1 MAKLSEI
8 LPDSSKKLYQ
18 YVFNKLEIDEAEEE
32 RSAITYLILEKLFAI
47 KKAEV
52 IVDRSINLVVK
63 RHRELLQFI
72 ERVNNNEPI
81 QYILGEAEFYGR
93 KFNVDLSVLIPR
105 PETEE
110 LVYLIIKENKGKKIK
125 FLDIGTGSGCIP
137 ITLSK
142 ELKETK
148 AFAIDVDPRTIRTA
162 RQNANKFEV
171 DIEFMLIDILSEH
184 IPNGP
189 YDVIVSNPPYIRES
203 ERQALKENVK
213 EHEPSKALFVKD
225 DDPLLFYRRIAELS
239 KAVLKDTG
247 RIYFEVHED
256 FGEDVKIMMEV
267 LDFNEVQLLKD
278 LNDKDRIVRAS
289 WSDDPFAKPNGL

>member
-8 LPDSSKKLYQ
+8 LPDSSKKLFQ
-18 YVFNKLEIDEAEEE
+18 YVFDKLKIEEPEEE
-32 RSAITYLILEKLFAI
+32 RSAITYLILEKLFGIA
-47 KKAEV
+47 KAEV
-52 IVDRSINLVVK
+52 IVDRSLNLMVK
-63 RHRELLQFI
+63 QHRELLQFI
-72 ERVNNNEPI
+72 ERVNNNEPL

-93 KFNVDLSVLIPR
+93 KFYVDLTVLIPR

-110 LVYLIIKENKGKKIK
+110 LVDLIIKENRGKKIK

-137 ITLSK
+137 VTLSR

-148 AFAIDVDPRTIRTA
+148 AYAIDVDPRTIKTA
-162 RQNANKFEV
+162 RQNAIKFEV
-171 DIEFMLIDILSEH
+171 DVEFMLIDILSED

-203 ERQALKENVK
+203 ERQGLKENVK

-239 KAVLKDTG
+239 RIVLKDAG
-247 RIYFEVHED
+247 RLYFEVHED
-256 FGEDVKIMMEV
+256 FGEDVKIMLEV
-267 LDFNEVQLLKD
+267 LDYGEVQLIKD
-278 LNDKDRIVRAS
+278 LNEKDRIVRAS
-289 WSDDPFAKPNGL
+289 WSNDPFAKPDGL

>member
-1 MAKLSEI
+1 MSEI

-18 YVFNKLEIDEAEEE
+18 YIYDRITIDEPDQEV
-32 RSAITYLILEKLFAI
+32 SAISYLILENQFGI
-47 KKAEV
+47 DRAEV
-52 IVDRSINLVVK
+52 ILDRSLNLSTK
-63 RHRELLQFI
+63 ELKSLSQFI
-72 ERVNNNEPI
+72 ARVNNNEPL

-110 LVYLIIKENKGKKIK
+110 LVNLIIKENRGKKIK

-148 AFAIDVDPRTIRTA
+148 AYAIDVDPRTIKTA
-162 RQNANKFEV
+162 RANASKFEV
-171 DIEFMLIDILSEH
+171 EVEFMLIDILTEG

-203 ERQALKENVK
+203 ERDTMKENVK
-213 EHEPSKALFVKD
+213 DHEPFKALFVVD
-225 DDPLLFYRRIAELS
+225 NDPLLFYRRIAELS
-239 KAVLKDTG
+239 IAALKEGG
-247 RIYFEVHED
+247 RMYFEVHEA
-256 FGEDVKIMMEV
+256 FGEDVKIMLEV
-267 LDFNEVQLLKD
+267 LDFNEVKLIKD
-278 LNDKDRIVRAS
+278 LNEKDRMVRAT
-289 WSDDPFAKPNGL
+289 WSNDPFTKPNGL